1 MIFCYIFLHPAAAP
15 AQANVHG
22 RGAFMSIA
30 NGTKVGDWVEVKPL
44 TEILPTL
51 DETGALDALPFMPE
65 MAPFA
70 GKRFRVVKSAHKTC
84 DPTGSSDM
92 RRMPDAVHLETRC
105 DGSAHDGCEARC
117 LLFWKHAWLRPVDG
131 PGVAAAPAEEQ
142 VDLSALHAATRTTSE
157 AGKVRYRCQTTE
169 IVPATTLLPTS
180 DLGQYADDVSTGNV
194 PLGKLVV
201 EMTRVYGRA
210 IVGKAAKLVGIGRRS
225 ADGSKHAPEQGDS
238 DQLNLQP
245 GELVEVRPAE
255 EILAMLDEERK
266 HRGMSVE
273 LEMLRH
279 CGRTYRVAARVKRI
293 IDEKTGRMIKFANEC
308 IALEGVICSGLDNR
322 RRLFCPRGPLYYWR
336 EAWLRRVDEGSIG
349 PTS

>member
-1 MIFCYIFLHPAAAP
+1 M
-15 AQANVHG
+15 HG
-22 RGAFMSIA
+22 RGASMSIA

-44 TEILPTL
+44 TEILQTL
-51 DETGALDALPFMPE
+51 DGTGALDALPFMPE

-92 RRMPDAVHLETRC
+92 RRMSDAVHLETRC
-105 DGSAHDGCEARC
+105 DGSAHDHCEARC
-117 LLFWKHAWLRPVDG
+117 LFFWKQAWLRPVDG
-131 PGVAAAPAEEQ
+131 PDAAAETAAQ
-142 VDLSALHAATRTTSE
+142 HVDLSALHAATRTTSDS
-157 AGKVRYRCQTTE
+157 GQVRYRCQTTE
-169 IVPATTLLPTS
+169 IVPATALLPTS
-180 DLGQYADDVSTGNV
+180 DLSQYVEDVSTGNV
-194 PLGKLVV
+194 PLGKLIV
-201 EMTRVYGRA
+201 EMARVYGRA
-210 IVGKAAKLVGIGRRS
+210 ILGKAAKLMGR
-225 ADGSKHAPEQGDS
+225 ADGSKNAPAQSDS
-238 DQLNLQP
+238 ERLDLQP
-245 GELVEVRPAE
+245 GELVEVRPAH

-266 HRGMSVE
+266 HRGLSVE

-336 EAWLRRVDEGSIG
+336 EAWLRRVDEGRIG
-349 PTS
+349 STS

>member
-1 MIFCYIFLHPAAAP
+1 
-15 AQANVHG
+15 
-22 RGAFMSIA
+22 MSIA
-30 NGTKVGDWVEVKPL
+30 NGTKVGDWVEVKRL

-65 MAPFA
+65 MAQFA

-92 RRMPDAVHLETRC
+92 RRMTNAVHLETRC
-105 DGSAHDGCEARC
+105 DGTAHDGCEARC

-131 PGVAAAPAEEQ
+131 PGAAAETPAEQ
-142 VDLSALHAATRTTSE
+142 VDLSALQAATRTTSE
-157 AGKVRYRCQTTE
+157 SGQVRYRCQTTE
-169 IVPATTLLPTS
+169 IVPATALLPTS
-180 DLGQYADDVSTGNV
+180 DLSQYVEDVSTGNV
-194 PLGKLVV
+194 PLGRLVF
-201 EMTRVYGRA
+201 EMARVYGKA
-210 IVGKAAKLVGIGRRS
+210 ILGKASKLMGGAS
-225 ADGSKHAPEQGDS
+225 DGLKDAPAQGDFER
-238 DQLNLQP
+238 LNLQP
-245 GELVEVRPAE
+245 GELVEVRPAD

-266 HRGMSVE
+266 HRGLSVE

-322 RRLFCPRGPLYYWR
+322 RRLFCPRGPLFYWR
-336 EAWLRRVDEGSIG
+336 EAWLRRVDEREIG
-349 PTS
+349 PKS